1 MHLIRRAVLTTFLI
15 LAFTSPVSIPI
26 LVVSLAAPVAADD
39 PPATPASETAA
50 ADRLDPV
57 LYPDADSV
65 TEHEI
70 VKNGETIRYRATAG
84 TLPLFKESDGVV
96 QARIFFVSYERLVP
110 DGNGG
115 WTEPEPGDRPITF
128 SFNGGPGSSSVWL
141 HLGAW
146 GPRRV
151 EMGDAGDLLPPP
163 WTLVDNEAT
172 LLDRSDLVFIDPVT
186 TGYSRAVDGV
196 NDHDYHGLER
206 DGRAVAE
213 FIRLWTTRHERWG
226 SPKFIAGESYGTTR
240 AAWLANELQD
250 RHGMFLNGVVLV
262 SSVLEFGTV
271 RFDRSN
277 ILPDVLYLPTYAATG
292 WFHGA
297 VDRDR
302 FPTMESVVDE
312 ARRFAMDVYMPA
324 LARGTALAGDDR
336 AAVVA
341 GLANLTGL
349 DPQFIEDWDLRLW
362 GGPFQKELLRDQRM
376 TVGRLDS
383 RFVGRDARAAGQS
396 PEYDPSMSAIQGPY
410 TATLNDYVR
419 RELGFQSDLPYEILT
434 GRVHPWDYSRWENR
448 YVDVARSLREAMVQN
463 PDLRVFHAGG
473 WYDMATPPMAADWVF
488 DHLELE
494 PADRQRIERR
504 YYPAGHM
511 MYVHDE
517 SRAALDADLGGFYDR
532 ACSSR

>member
-1 MHLIRRAVLTTFLI
+1 MHSLLRSVVVVPFLI

-84 TLPLFKESDGVV
+84 TLPLFKESDGEV

-115 WTEPEPGDRPITF
+115 WIEPEPGDRPITF

-302 FPTMESVVDE
+302 FPTMETVVDE

-494 PADRQRIERR
+494 PADRERIERR

-532 ACSSR
+532 ACGD